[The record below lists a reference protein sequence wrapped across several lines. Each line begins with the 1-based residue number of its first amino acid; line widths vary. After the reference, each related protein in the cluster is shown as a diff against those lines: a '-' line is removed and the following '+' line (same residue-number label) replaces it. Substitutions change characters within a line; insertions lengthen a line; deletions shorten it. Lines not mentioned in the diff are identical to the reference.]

1 MDRRFVNRR
10 GVRTP
15 IGALKCLIYFGPMGS
30 IFCAEQDFDSV
41 AGLSVCYQSR
51 TGRRVKLGSC
61 AKRSKR
67 ARRFP
72 NGGGGPAPRLS

>member
-15 IGALKCLIYFGPMGS
+15 IGALKCLIYFEPMGS

-41 AGLSVCYQSR
+41 AAERLLPEPNR
-51 TGRRVKLGSC
+51 PTGK
-61 AKRSKR
+61 
-67 ARRFP
+67 ARELR
-72 NGGGGPAPRLS
+72 